1 MRIFVS
7 STFRALAEHR
17 EVLRLALESSG
28 YDFRGMEHFAAD
40 DRAPLDVAL
49 PALDDCDVYVLIIGD
64 LYGSTPPG
72 RVTSYTELEYRRAQE
87 LGLPT
92 IVVVLADDAQINRL
106 HVERDAKKRMR
117 LERFRTAVLEKHTVQ
132 RFRDTNEV
140 AWKVLAALRMHETRV
155 REDAEG
161 GEH

>member
-1 MRIFVS
+1 
-7 STFRALAEHR
+7 
-17 EVLRLALESSG
+17 
-28 YDFRGMEHFAAD
+28 MEHCAAD

-49 PALDDCDVYVLIIGD
+49 PALDDCDVYVLIVGD
-64 LYGSTPPG
+64 LYGSAPPG
-72 RVTSYTELEYRRAQE
+72 KVISYTELEYRRAQE

-117 LERFRTAVLEKHTVQ
+117 LDRFRSAVLRRHTVQ

-140 AWKVLAALRMHETRV
+140 AWKILAALRMHETRL
-155 REDAEG
+155 RENAEG
-161 GEH
+161 GEQ